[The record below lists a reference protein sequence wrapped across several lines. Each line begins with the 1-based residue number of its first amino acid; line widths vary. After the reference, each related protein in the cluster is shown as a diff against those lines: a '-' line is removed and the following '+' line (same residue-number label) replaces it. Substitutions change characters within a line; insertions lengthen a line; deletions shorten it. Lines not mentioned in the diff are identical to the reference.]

1 MITTVA
7 PGGGILSLCLETLR
21 IPYDRFEGYLFFLQ
35 KLSTV
40 QFIIM
45 KHRLRGKAYLGI
57 VPPYPQKQTFAG
69 MNREVMK
76 SHWRNNRGSLLRPA

>member
-1 MITTVA
+1 VQLKSCKFTTA
-7 PGGGILSLCLETLR
+7 KFEYRSKILAAQAL
-21 IPYDRFEGYLFFLQ
+21 I
-35 KLSTV
+35 
-40 QFIIM
+40 IIM

-76 SHWRNNRGSLLRPA
+76 SHWRNNRGSLLGPA